1 MKTKVGKEAQYI
13 GEMWPSLLALKMEDG
28 EEGSQ
33 IGDGLQQTAITTA
46 QICTPELKDNK
57 MF

>member
-1 MKTKVGKEAQYI
+1 
-13 GEMWPSLLALKMEDG
+13 MEDG